1 MEPDTFL
8 NKVLQDYVRDPEG
21 KEGGA
26 YTKVNGVYEPTEEAL
41 RVLDLIKQKFG
52 RESSVRPANYVDAI
66 KGNPVMGTGGGVNWS
81 DTGQTI
87 VDPMKGTVHTI
98 AHEAA
103 HELAPSSLS
112 NYTQEKLV
120 GSKFGSFP
128 ALMNPYDVPRDTGAR
143 VRYIH
148 ELNAK
153 QPLVEEARAQ
163 GIAYGLLDELGIPY
177 KEGAYGNNPLNYP
190 ASYLDKGI
198 GSYAN
203 FEVGPPSKA
212 ERDEVNTILN
222 STDPLLRR
230 EYNRG
235 YNFIQ
240 GL

>member
-1 MEPDTFL
+1 MEANTFL
-8 NKVLQDYVRDPEG
+8 NNILQDYVGDPEG
-21 KEGGA
+21 KAGGA
-26 YTKVNGVYEPTEEAL
+26 YKKVGGVYEPTEEAL
-41 RVLDLIKQKFG
+41 RVLGLIKQKFG

-66 KGNPVMGTGGGVNWS
+66 RGNPIMGTGGGVNWS

-112 NYTQEKLV
+112 KYIKEKLAN
-120 GSKFGSFP
+120 SELDSLP
-128 ALMNPYDVPRDTGAR
+128 AFMNPYDVPRDTGAR

-153 QPLVEEARAQ
+153 RPLVEEARAQ

-177 KEGAYGNNPLNYP
+177 KEGSHGNNPLNYP
-190 ASYLDKGI
+190 ASYLEKGI
-198 GSYAN
+198 GQYADV
-203 FEVGPPSKA
+203 EIGPPSEA
-212 ERDEVNTILN
+212 ERNEVKKILKSN
-222 STDPLLRR
+222 DPLLRR

-235 YNFIQ
+235 YNYIQ